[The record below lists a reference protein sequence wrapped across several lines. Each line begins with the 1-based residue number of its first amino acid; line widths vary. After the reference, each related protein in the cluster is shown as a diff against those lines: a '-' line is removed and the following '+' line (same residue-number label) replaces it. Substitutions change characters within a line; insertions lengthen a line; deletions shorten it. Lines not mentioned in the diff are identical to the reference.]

1 MQVVPVE
8 GRRVERIEL
17 ADGTVRV
24 NTWYAGHL
32 SSEVEPGAQAF
43 SVGMETPFTHLRA
56 HFHDVAQFQVFV
68 AGSGSLGAR
77 PIAPMTVFYTDAFTS
92 YGPIDAGPDGLTFF
106 TLRCA
111 HDAGVRWMPE
121 SRGRREPGPGRRIV
135 VPFDPSGPRNLADAL
150 LVGRLRREVVE
161 RHDDGMAV
169 EFVVAGPNTSLAPVF
184 DEPSPR
190 QYALVLSGEVTADK
204 QCLRPMGLMYSE
216 DVAERSEVATAGAG
230 VMIALM
236 TFPEA

>member
-1 MQVVPVE
+1 MHVVPVE
-8 GRRVERIEL
+8 GCRVERIQV

-32 SSEVEPGAQAF
+32 SSAVEPGAQAF

-77 PIAPMTVFYTDAFTS
+77 PIAPVTVFYTDAFTS
-92 YGPIDAGPDGLTFF
+92 YGPIDAGAEGLTFF
-106 TLRCA
+106 TLRCE

-121 SRGRREPGPGRRIV
+121 SRRLREPSPSRRVV
-135 VPFDPSGPRNLADAL
+135 VPFDPRDPRNLADAV
-150 LVGRLRREVVE
+150 LVGRLRREVAV
-161 RHDDGMAV
+161 RHDDGMGI
-169 EFVVAGPNTSLAPVF
+169 EFVVAGPNTSLAQVF
-184 DEPSPR
+184 DEPPPR
-190 QYALVLSGEVTADK
+190 QYALVLSGELTADG

-216 DVAERSEVATAGAG
+216 AAGERSGVATTDAG
-230 VMIALM
+230 VVIALM
-236 TFPEA
+236 TFPAA